1 MKKTPWK
8 KVLSSALT
16 CFVIALAVFL
26 VFRGNYQEILE
37 NLSKAPLWGTAV
49 LFALAAAYQAAE
61 AGICMALVRARLP
74 GLPQPAA
81 LPNQHYRGVQYN
93 RGLMEHILHRHHP
106 DPMPYRQ
113 AALMQPVALHGD
125 RPHRAGSYVSEYP

>member
-8 KVLSSALT
+8 KILSSALT

-74 GLPQPAA
+74 GFSYRDAVGVTFLGKRSYLRGGVDPHAELPAA
-81 LPNQHYRGVQYN
+81 SMRLDDRAWDRDDDDGVCV
-93 RGLMEHILHRHHP
+93 P
-106 DPMPYRQ
+106 
-113 AALMQPVALHGD
+113 
-125 RPHRAGSYVSEYP
+125 